1 MAEYKFSYQGKTL
14 TAQVTDKFF
23 NLSDDEKKSYLAA
36 GLSKRF
42 ETKIPDRGSDDKGLL
57 DYLALLERPS
67 QAFKVG
73 ARESKLGSDIYK
85 ALGQVDL
92 TPNEGFFE
100 GFKAGWM
107 GEDEVRTQDFLPENM
122 NPITKG
128 ILGFVGDVATD
139 PLTYVGAGAVRT
151 VGGGIRRAGEA
162 TGANEALQQAGTKI
176 ANLKFGE
183 AQRGL
188 PDLARAFNIP
198 MGEGKKVKGISD
210 QADEI
215 LKSFE
220 RETAENLPPLMRYFK
235 RRAKDTGVASSKLE
249 ATFRNAMERPKE
261 VLEPALYDPNT
272 EKLIKE
278 GVYGNLEALSDDV
291 AEELGAE
298 GVELLDKWAGITQ
311 RWVDVSEAY
320 GMPITTIKS
329 KGYFPRQVTPEGRKF
344 LKKQADAAFD
354 VDEFGEPVRI
364 GGGYRT
370 RRTEELRELGI
381 DEANEEMAKYQAL
394 QVASVGRRSNP
405 LDKTYE
411 QPPLVSEMP
420 PFFQQS
426 PFVALGMRWSRQNK
440 AIQRKWFVDEITDN
454 YDATIGKTT
463 GNLFVPEKGIG
474 KWVSQDEKGNYLE
487 RVRVADVEDGLDITK
502 PSPSALAT
510 PGATGVDRTF
520 SKGYSGYSLKAFE
533 DNIDDFAKIKGINPI
548 FLSDEILDQEWR
560 KVFDQ
565 ELQKKGIFLDLPRGT
580 PASTSSRVRI
590 TDDTLENLGAEYV
603 EAGKTANKAREVFK
617 NKTRL
622 EFRAPKQVAR
632 QIENQMSLMAGDI
645 RGEKELSKFLKMYD
659 DVQNAWKAWTLGVR
673 PAYHTRNLVG
683 NFLNAYNIAGFG
695 ENIPQA
701 IKIVGAAAKLQYYAR
716 FKGNNAQKEQV
727 VKNFKDLNVP
737 LGKTKPIVDSEWT
750 KPNYMDTGYSMKE
763 IYDMG
768 AGRGIQAG
776 HYTADNIRDVER
788 AREAAAGVGSRTA
801 RIIGAEN
808 PAVQAGFAFGG
819 TIEGNAR
826 FAVFIDKLRKL
837 KKGDK
842 DAKWNSPDGTSVPV
856 SQAIN
861 NQKYLKTEARR
872 DSRGKLVTVKR
883 PYTKQEV
890 HMDIAA
896 DTVKQSL
903 FDYGDVSKFERDVFK
918 RVMPFYTWTRKN
930 IPAQLKHLV
939 LNPQRAEKIA
949 IAKQQFEHESG
960 DLDYSD
966 YGQFWGDRVPVF
978 LGAENEGV
986 VQAFTLLNVVP
997 MADLQ
1002 RLIKPGPLL
1011 AEMTSPSI
1019 KAPLEILANYDSFRD
1034 SKIAKQKPFTGEV
1047 KDFLGINLSPRLY
1060 HLAQVLVPLAEI
1072 NRLNP
1077 AGVFGTRT
1085 EMEEYPGRF
1094 ESTRAFGG
1102 IGASRE
1108 ATVDAPEAAR
1118 WVRFF
1123 SGFTTYD
1130 VNLRRQKYFMNK
1142 NLKNDIAKL
1151 LGAMKTAGS
1160 KGQTT
1165 RYENLKELLEQVMRQ
1180 EITDPMN
1187 LR

>member
-1 MAEYKFSYQGKTL
+1 VAEYKFSYQGKTL

-23 NLSDDEKKSYLAA
+23 NLSDDEKKSHLAA

-107 GEDEVRTQDFLPENM
+107 GEDEVRTQDFLPEDM

-151 VGGGIRRAGEA
+151 IGRGMGRVGEA

-198 MGEGKKVKGISD
+198 MGEGKRVKGISG

-249 ATFRNAMERPKE
+249 AAFRNAMERPKE

-278 GVYGNLEALSDDV
+278 GVYGDLVPLSDDV

-311 RWVDVSEAY
+311 RWVD
-320 GMPITTIKS
+320 I
-329 KGYFPRQVTPEGRKF
+329 
-344 LKKQADAAFD
+344 
-354 VDEFGEPVRI
+354 
-364 GGGYRT
+364 
-370 RRTEELRELGI
+370 
-381 DEANEEMAKYQAL
+381 
-394 QVASVGRRSNP
+394 
-405 LDKTYE
+405 YE
-411 QPPLVSEMP
+411 QPPLVKDMP
-420 PFFQQS
+420 KFFQES

-440 AIQRKWFVDEITDN
+440 AIQKKWFVDEITDN
-454 YDATIGKTT
+454 YDATVGKTT
-463 GNLFVPEKGIG
+463 NNLFVPEKGIG

-502 PSPSALAT
+502 PFPSALAT
-510 PGATGVDRTF
+510 PGATGVDRAF
-520 SKGYSGYSLKAFE
+520 SKGYSGYSLKPFE
-533 DNIDDFAKIKGINPI
+533 DNIDDFVKVKGINPM

-565 ELQKKGIFLDLPRGT
+565 ELQKKGIFLDLPKGR
-580 PASTSSRVRI
+580 PSLTSSRVRI
-590 TDDTLENLGAEYV
+590 TDDTLKDLGAEYV
-603 EAGKTANKAREVFK
+603 EAGKTANKAREAFK

-632 QIENQMSLMAGDI
+632 QIEDQMSLMAGDI

-673 PAYHTRNLVG
+673 PAYHTRNMVG

-701 IKIVGAAAKLQYYAR
+701 VKIIGAAAKLQYYAR
-716 FKGNNAQKEQV
+716 FKGNNAQKDKV
-727 VKNFKDLNVP
+727 VKNFKDLNIP

-826 FAVFIDKLRKL
+826 FSVFIDKLRKL

-842 DAKWNSPDGTSVPV
+842 DARWTSPDGTSVPV
-856 SQAIN
+856 SQAVN
-861 NQKYLKTEARR
+861 NKKYLKTEARR
-872 DSRGKLVTVKR
+872 DSRGKLVTIKR
-883 PYTKQEV
+883 PYTRKEV

-1011 AEMTSPSI
+1011 AEMVSPGI
-1019 KAPLEILANYDSFRD
+1019 KTPLEILANYDSFRD

-1047 KDFLGINLSPRLY
+1047 KDFLGINLPPRLY
-1060 HLAQVLVPLAEI
+1060 HLAQVLVPLTEI
-1072 NRLNP
+1072 NRTNP

-1108 ATVDAPEAAR
+1108 AIVDAPEAAR

-1123 SGFTTYD
+1123 SGFATYD
-1130 VNLRRQKYFMNK
+1130 VNLRRQRYFMHK